1 MRHTST
7 AICVLG
13 LLATACQPS
22 QAPVSQEREAAIREE
37 IVRQYNERAEQTVA
51 AYQPGWQGEQQ
62 EVQLGAEAIADAWY
76 PVPDSLIDHSHAAWR
91 SVESVEWTNLHVDV
105 LAPNVAYV
113 IGKFELN
120 ATEQTGESVT
130 LSGRRK
136 SVWLKRDGKW
146 EELLGTG

>member
-7 AICVLG
+7 VICVLG

-37 IVRQYNERAEQTVA
+37 IIRQYNELAEQWIA

-62 EVQLGAEAIADAWY
+62 EVQQGAEVITDAWY
-76 PVPDSLIDHSHAAWR
+76 RTPDSLIDHSHSWR

-113 IGKFELN
+113 IGKFEFN
-120 ATEQTGESVT
+120 ATDQAGEVGT
-130 LSGRRK
+130 YRGQRK
-136 SVWLKRDGKW
+136 SVWLERDGKW